1 MNSRFVGFKLH
12 PLLSACRQLHASSLS
27 VFGSAV
33 SRPLD
38 EVTDLD
44 MHLVIPCLDTAAY
57 AQIVAAAER
66 SLPSPRTSTCT
77 WRVELRHGPFKP
89 VPGTGKAQLHLVI
102 DDMGSLER
110 SPWALRL
117 HRAVTS
123 HYLLGAPWLPGCSR
137 VRQLREARRELLRW
151 RDALVTRHIPFRW
164 WRLERTPQL
173 VEDRLPTVTDWDLR
187 CALRGAST
195 SADLHCQ
202 AALLTVRPMLGQLE
216 LDKRRQPS
224 DEVLSHAIAILDSRL
239 ELLRGRRQ

>member
-1 MNSRFVGFKLH
+1 MDSRFAGLNLD

-44 MHLVIPCLDTAAY
+44 MHLVIPCLDTTAY
-57 AQIVAAAER
+57 AEIVAAAER
-66 SLPSPRTSTCT
+66 SLPSSRTAGRS
-77 WRVELRHGPFKP
+77 WRLELRHGPFKP
-89 VPGTGKAQLHLVI
+89 VPGTGQAQLHLVI
-102 DDMGSLER
+102 DDLGSLEL

-117 HRAVTS
+117 HRAATS
-123 HYLLGAPWLPGCSR
+123 YHLLGAPWLPGCSR

-151 RDALVTRHIPFRW
+151 RNALATRHIAFRW
-164 WRLERTPQL
+164 WRLERTPHL
-173 VEDRLPTVTDWDLR
+173 IEDTLRAVTDWDLR

-195 SADLHCQ
+195 SADLHCR
-202 AALLTVRPMLGQLE
+202 AALLAVQPMLGQLE
-216 LDKRRQPS
+216 LDERRQPS

-239 ELLRGRRQ
+239 ELLHGRRP